1 MRSLM
6 TSRLILR
13 PLEVADAPA
22 VQAAFPCW
30 EVVRYLDAVVPWPYP
45 PDGALTYINELCLP
59 GMQRGE
65 EWHWSLRPRSAPEQL
80 IGVISL
86 RLKPGDNR
94 GFWLDPAWQG
104 QGLMSEACASV
115 TDYWFDDLNQ
125 PVLQVVKAVANGRS
139 RQMSVRTEMRVI
151 ETLEHDFVCGRLP
164 AELWETTREEW
175 FARSRWAAK
184 SGASLTADAYGDFA
198 PG

>member
-6 TSRLILR
+6 TPRLILR
-13 PLEVADAPA
+13 PLEMADVPA
-22 VQAAFPCW
+22 VQAGFPRW

-45 PDGALTYINELCLP
+45 PDGALRYIRDLCLP

-65 EWHWSLRPRSAPEQL
+65 EWHWSLRPRSAPDQV

-104 QGLMSEACASV
+104 QGLMAEACAAV
-115 TDYWFDDLNQ
+115 NDYWFSALNQ
-125 PVLQVVKAVANGRS
+125 PVLLVLKAAENVRS
-139 RQMSVRTEMRVI
+139 RRVSERSGMRLV
-151 ETLEHDFVCGRLP
+151 ETMDRDFVCGRLP
-164 AELWETTREEW
+164 AELWEMTRAEW
-175 FARSRWAAK
+175 LLQPR
-184 SGASLTADAYGDFA
+184 
-198 PG
+198 